1 METLYN
7 HSTYI
12 CILANKFTRDFYAIK
27 DRSNLGGKVGGKDRT
42 GRFSRQCGRA
52 ANYFRFPPE
61 ESETGLSVSR
71 LAGLDRRGG
80 TLGNGAVAH
89 RACVTLLRAYNYPR
103 VPFPPSPS
111 PFLHLSVS
119 LYACFVPTLLRFVP
133 FAAADVFLGPLCRR
147 KCGIRSR

>member
-1 METLYN
+1 MCVSFRINSRAYT
-7 HSTYI
+7 I
-12 CILANKFTRDFYAIK
+12 FTRFRI
-27 DRSNLGGKVGGKDRT
+27 DRIWGKDRT

-103 VPFPPSPS
+103 VPFPPSLSSLPLRLSLRVFHSSSSFRSS
-111 PFLHLSVS
+111 PRRTSFW
-119 LYACFVPTLLRFVP
+119 VP
-133 FAAADVFLGPLCRR
+133 FAAGNAGNA
-147 KCGIRSR
+147 IHSR